1 MDLYQFNDDYLNILR
16 DKISKENKP
25 VFLFGDVN
33 VDHLKYDK
41 DAPTNEFYHISLNQL
56 ESELLPKP
64 LLIIFY

>member
-1 MDLYQFNDDYLNILR
+1 MDLYQFNDNYLNILR

-25 VFLFGDVN
+25 VLLFGDVN

-56 ESELLPKP
+56 E
-64 LLIIFY
+64 